1 MNKPGL
7 LLRLLLV
14 LGLMGWGQF
23 VFSATYNFAN
33 STDAVKACQA
43 AERSGT
49 YPGSWCQVY
58 GQQQQAILVS
68 SIGSI
73 IHAYKWSGCPAGQI
87 PTGAGGQCITPE
99 PDKCE
104 SSVGSNV
111 GHQHRLGEF
120 TGRGVVGARIDPPGV
135 VCDGGCQYAST
146 QQPPTSITRF
156 VNGDPSGVFAT
167 YTYKGNG
174 VSCTGGDAIRSQ
186 PTNGT
191 PTAEKSSEC
200 TNKIVHADGSQ
211 TYSCSSAEKYTD
223 IGNMNCGQF
232 EAGGEYRCE
241 PKAPSPKM
249 TDKTTDVEVTEKT
262 NPDGSKDTTTTT
274 TTTTTNCSGVNAC
287 STSTTTSSTTS
298 HTKSDGTP
306 GGESTTCTGAACPDS
321 DGKSQEE
328 REQEQEEESESS
340 VSGGQTCEAAPVC
353 EGDAVQCAILNQQ
366 YEARCDFE
374 EANDFEE
381 NKDAINGLLEGDK
394 FTLQEGQGDIDA
406 PSFISQGTRFLTPSC
421 PPDRVISLSMAGRT
435 VGLSFQPLCTFASSL
450 GPFLVAV
457 TAVICALYV
466 GRSVGGN

>member
-1 MNKPGL
+1 M
-7 LLRLLLV
+7 
-14 LGLMGWGQF
+14 
-23 VFSATYNFAN
+23 
-33 STDAVKACQA
+33 
-43 AERSGT
+43 
-49 YPGSWCQVY
+49 
-58 GQQQQAILVS
+58 
-68 SIGSI
+68 
-73 IHAYKWSGCPAGQI
+73 
-87 PTGAGGQCITPE
+87 
-99 PDKCE
+99 
-104 SSVGSNV
+104 
-111 GHQHRLGEF
+111 
-120 TGRGVVGARIDPPGV
+120 

-328 REQEQEEESESS
+328 REKEQEEESESS

-394 FTLQEGQGDIDA
+394 FNLQEGQGDIDV